1 MSASITRAATP
12 SNQRSALITR
22 PLLLRFV
29 SILGAST
36 SFFLLLSV
44 IPLFA
49 RSRAGDQAAGASTA
63 ALMLA
68 TVLGELV
75 TPWFVARCGYRLVLG
90 CGLGLLG
97 LATVGFL
104 ACHSLAAIILVCGLR
119 GLGFAATIVAGGALT
134 ASLLPG
140 DRRGEGLALVGIV
153 SGLPSVAGLPL
164 GVWVAAHFGYR
175 PVILIGALSS
185 LLAVTSV
192 PGLPDRLR
200 GAGRHVGMFTGLRT
214 GSLARPAVVFAIT
227 ALAAGILVT
236 FLPIVVPRPGMVS
249 LALLLESLAATLI
262 RMLVGRYGDRHGPGR
277 LVLPGLMLSVA
288 GTLVLADRATAAVLA
303 GAIVFGAGFGV
314 TQNATLCLMYA
325 RVPEAAYGTVSGVWN
340 LAYDG
345 GMGIGVVGFGF
356 LAEGCGYPT
365 AFCITGAAMLAAV
378 GPWAADRRQTRGAQ
392 TIAPASEDRDIRFD
406 DRGEIANA

>member
-1 MSASITRAATP
+1 MSASSARTGSAPAAE
-12 SNQRSALITR
+12 QRSRLVTR

-90 CGLGLLG
+90 CGLALLG
-97 LATVGFL
+97 VATTGFL

-134 ASLLPG
+134 ASLLPT

-164 GVWVAAHFGYR
+164 GVWMAAHFGYQC
-175 PVILIGALSS
+175 VILIGALSS

-192 PGLPDRLR
+192 PGLPDRVG
-200 GAGRHVGMFTGLRT
+200 GAARPVGMISGLRT
-214 GSLARPAVVFAIT
+214 GSLVRPAVVFAFT
-227 ALAAGILVT
+227 ALAAGVLVT
-236 FLPIVVPRPGMVS
+236 FLPIVVPRPGVVS
-249 LALLLESLAATLI
+249 LALLLESLSATLI

-277 LVLPGLMLSVA
+277 LVLPGLVLSVV
-288 GTLVLADRATAAVLA
+288 GTLVFADRATAAVLA

-314 TQNATLCLMYA
+314 TQNATLCVMYA
-325 RVPEAAYGTVSGVWN
+325 RVPEAAYGMVSGVWN

-345 GMGIGVVGFGF
+345 GMGIGVVGFGL
-356 LAEGCGYPT
+356 LADGCGYPT
-365 AFCITGAAMLAAV
+365 AFCVTGAAMLAGVA
-378 GPWAADRRQTRGAQ
+378 PWATDRRRTGRPRITTPGSLAAGYRG
-392 TIAPASEDRDIRFD
+392 
-406 DRGEIANA
+406 